1 MANLEDVVQ
10 QLKVQQDSLGDVGKA
25 INKLVD
31 FEQERVLDQKN
42 KELDEK
48 ERRIEQKNQSR
59 SRTSSQQSSPTS
71 FSQGILQGTGIAG
84 LGEMTRGLIPSF
96 AGALGGATLG
106 GLFGKFIGRGILAGA
121 GILFGQRYLDRTI
134 DQFTKALD
142 IDNINLFGEDYDT
155 SKVISGVTG
164 ALAAVF
170 GPSIIAGQLKR
181 LFGSSDFKNKTGQGG
196 GPRGSR
202 GFIPGAALATSFIV
216 AGQMFG
222 DEIAKAIGS
231 PEMAD
236 SISTAMTAVG
246 AAAFFS
252 PKLGIVAGL
261 AAVAIYASDQL
272 SKFVQSKIDETYNKV
287 DNIVDKSGNLSAEQ
301 LTNMSDARLIQT
313 AKDLSLAEYRLE
325 RLINEG
331 GLSDQKLILAQEKMD
346 AIKATQ
352 ANLPISAINSPNSV
366 NAKMESAISG
376 NQTHL
381 NELVNAYLS
390 SNQVDGDMDKL
401 LALARREGTAYAVR
415 ALKMGREESIKFGDA
430 YAEKVKSQAQMLF
443 RSGSEFNNTAG
454 AYSRQLDPLRKNLNN
469 LIHGESR
476 IVNPGMSA
484 ENLGPTLPNNQP
496 IIINND
502 NSVTTSAPDSSGKGP
517 EKGTLPVPPS
527 TDRSFIDMMMH
538 LFKKGSG
545 SIIDLY

>member
-1 MANLEDVVQ
+1 MA
-10 QLKVQQDSLGDVGKA
+10 
-25 INKLVD
+25 
-31 FEQERVLDQKN
+31 
-42 KELDEK
+42 
-48 ERRIEQKNQSR
+48 
-59 SRTSSQQSSPTS
+59 
-71 FSQGILQGTGIAG
+71 
-84 LGEMTRGLIPSF
+84 
-96 AGALGGATLG
+96 
-106 GLFGKFIGRGILAGA
+106 
-121 GILFGQRYLDRTI
+121 
-134 DQFTKALD
+134 
-142 IDNINLFGEDYDT
+142 
-155 SKVISGVTG
+155 
-164 ALAAVF
+164 
-170 GPSIIAGQLKR
+170 
-181 LFGSSDFKNKTGQGG
+181 
-196 GPRGSR
+196 
-202 GFIPGAALATSFIV
+202 
-216 AGQMFG
+216 
-222 DEIAKAIGS
+222 
-231 PEMAD
+231 
-236 SISTAMTAVG
+236 
-246 AAAFFS
+246 
-252 PKLGIVAGL
+252 
-261 AAVAIYASDQL
+261 
-272 SKFVQSKIDETYNKV
+272 
-287 DNIVDKSGNLSAEQ
+287 
-301 LTNMSDARLIQT
+301 
-313 AKDLSLAEYRLE
+313 
-325 RLINEG
+325 
-331 GLSDQKLILAQEKMD
+331 

-443 RSGSEFNNTAG
+443 RSGLEFNNTAG